1 MASKPKAVFS
11 FSLWGTNPKYTE
23 GMIQNAKDIS
33 LNFPEAYVYIY
44 ITDDVPTYIQE
55 RLALLPNVHILSS
68 PKQEGSLNLFDRF
81 LAIDDCDIM
90 IVRDADSRI
99 HNRDISCIH
108 DFLAST
114 KTLHI
119 IRDHKCHQNRIMG
132 GMWGLRKM
140 RNKPSMKTLIDQW
153 KMRNKRIISYGC
165 DQIFLS
171 VTIYNM
177 YMNSR
182 LVHDRF
188 ALYIEESAD
197 RVPFSVPIEN
207 NLFVGQ
213 VFIYKDGQE
222 ICEFI
227 A

>member
-1 MASKPKAVFS
+1 MASKPKVVFS

-23 GMIQNAKDIS
+23 GMIQNAKNIGV
-33 LNFPEAYVYIY
+33 NFPDAYVYIY
-44 ITDDVPTYIQE
+44 ITDDVPTDIKEQ
-55 RLALLPNVHILSS
+55 LALFPNVCMLSS

-90 IVRDADSRI
+90 FVRDTDSRI
-99 HNRDISCIH
+99 HDRDISCIG
-108 DFLAST
+108 DFLSSN

-153 KMRNKRIISYGC
+153 KLRNKRITSYGC

-171 VTIYNM
+171 MTIYNM
-177 YMNSR
+177 CINSR

-188 ALYIEESAD
+188 ALYIEESTD

-213 VFIYKDGQE
+213 VFIYKEGQE
-222 ICEFI
+222 TQEFI